1 MENSQS
7 KFTLKYFS
15 LLIKILLFSLLSQ
28 YTLANDDKIGTVTEI
43 NGTIVAINEE
53 LEERDLLIHDPF
65 FLNEEIFVTEGS
77 SATIQFNDSTT
88 VIMKELTSI
97 NVSEFENSKKNPKLK
112 AELVKGKIII
122 ESGSIAKKDNGEMI
136 VGVTTSS
143 LGLRGTR
150 VDIDLKPSGKS
161 NISLATDSFGNV
173 GAIEVSSDGQT
184 SNITSTEQVL
194 EISENNETTSR
205 EKTDEEKEEAKSVGE
220 TLIKSSKIDEEEITK
235 QLQQKLEEGN
245 LQDANNDGVVD
256 ESDVEIAKEQIT
268 NEKKQNIDFIVE
280 NSKDENTEFLSDV
293 INQSD
298 EKSTGEV
305 IEKIIENKDNLV
317 EGVVEN
323 LSDKDNKF
331 LTSSTS
337 EGAGLIKEKIFETIV
352 AKETDK
358 SAAILSKVMAK
369 ADDATVASVI
379 NNITEKN
386 ANEDSKLS
394 LKVMADFSEK
404 NPEKLETLAQN
415 NADQIEKLT
424 ISAVEKAESSK
435 EDADLIAKVVAVAS
449 DELVNKVVE
458 EVSKSST
465 DEKQTLSAQV
475 LKAIVDID
483 SDKIEIIN
491 DDVKDTMIKQ
501 TIESAQNQQ
510 EGTGIQASE
519 DMTSIVSDIIVNSNT
534 ETGSKMIEELNNTES
549 ESDLSLQVISDI
561 SEKDTAKL
569 NVLSENN
576 KEQIEKLTETAIK
589 NADASKESAQLI
601 AKVVANASDEL
612 ANKVVEEVSKSST
625 DEKQTLS
632 AQVLKAIVDTEPD
645 KLEVINEDVKDTMI
659 KQTIESAQNQQ
670 EGTGAEQ
677 NQDMTSIVSDIIV
690 NSNTETGSKMI
701 EELNNTESE
710 SDLSLQVISAISE
723 KDTTKLNTLSENN
736 KEQIEKLTETA
747 IKNADASKE
756 SADLIAKV
764 VAVASDELANK
775 VVEEVSK
782 NSTEENQT
790 LSAQVLKAI
799 VDTEPNKLDIIED
812 DVKDTMI
819 KQTIESAQNQQEG
832 TGIQASEDMTSI
844 VSDIIVNSNT
854 ETGSKMI
861 EELNNSSTNTDSDL
875 SLQVISAISEKDTT
889 KLNTLSENNK
899 EQIEKL
905 TETAIKNADASEEN
919 AQLIAKVVA
928 NASDELANKVV
939 EEVSKNSTDENQALS
954 AKVMKSIVETNPEKI
969 ETLSD
974 ENKETI
980 ITQTIEAAKN
990 QSEGTSTDEIDLTN
1004 TIAEIVTKSDTAT
1017 AAKVLEKLDEA
1028 STESDSKLS
1037 LSVVSNLTKQ
1047 ENYEEKM
1054 EILSV
1059 TSSVVEQSIT
1069 KLVEKAVE
1077 NASSEEDLEM
1087 VTNIVENSKGTIAD
1101 KVINSANKNEESKK
1115 KITEVIVK
1123 VVEKNP
1129 EKAVEIIEKN
1139 KNTNTVLETV
1149 KTKIEKGEAVSSED
1163 FEKVFDTN
1171 VSPN

>member
-1 MENSQS
+1 MKDSQS
-7 KFTLKYFS
+7 NFTLKYFS
-15 LLIKILLFSLLSQ
+15 LLIKILLFSLLSS

-43 NGTIVAINEE
+43 NGTIVAINDE

-112 AELVKGKIII
+112 AQLVKGKIVI
-122 ESGSIAKKDNGEMI
+122 ESGSIAKNDNGEMI

-150 VDIDLKPSGKS
+150 INIDLKPNGKS

-173 GAIEVSSDGQT
+173 GSIELTSEGQT

-194 EISENNETTSR
+194 EISEDNETTSR
-205 EKTDEEKEEAKSVGE
+205 DKTDDEKEEAKSVGD

-235 QLQQKLEEGN
+235 QLQQKLEDGN

-256 ESDVEIAKEQIT
+256 ESDVEVAKEQIT

-305 IEKIIENKDNLV
+305 IEKIIEDKDNLV

-369 ADDATVASVI
+369 ADEATVASVI

-386 ANEDSKLS
+386 TNEDSKLS

-424 ISAVEKAESSK
+424 ISAVEEAESSQ

-475 LKAIVDID
+475 LKAIVDSNSGKID
-483 SDKIEIIN
+483 IIN

-510 EGTGIQASE
+510 EGTGVQVID
-519 DMTSIVSDIIVNSNT
+519 DMTSIVSDIIVNTDT

-549 ESDLSLQVISDI
+549 E
-561 SEKDTAKL
+561 
-569 NVLSENN
+569 N
-576 KEQIEKLTETAIK
+576 
-589 NADASKESAQLI
+589 
-601 AKVVANASDEL
+601 
-612 ANKVVEEVSKSST
+612 
-625 DEKQTLS
+625 
-632 AQVLKAIVDTEPD
+632 
-645 KLEVINEDVKDTMI
+645 
-659 KQTIESAQNQQ
+659 
-670 EGTGAEQ
+670 
-677 NQDMTSIVSDIIV
+677 
-690 NSNTETGSKMI
+690 
-701 EELNNTESE
+701 
-710 SDLSLQVISAISE
+710 
-723 KDTTKLNTLSENN
+723 
-736 KEQIEKLTETA
+736 
-747 IKNADASKE
+747 
-756 SADLIAKV
+756 
-764 VAVASDELANK
+764 
-775 VVEEVSK
+775 
-782 NSTEENQT
+782 
-790 LSAQVLKAI
+790 
-799 VDTEPNKLDIIED
+799 
-812 DVKDTMI
+812 
-819 KQTIESAQNQQEG
+819 
-832 TGIQASEDMTSI
+832 
-844 VSDIIVNSNT
+844 
-854 ETGSKMI
+854 
-861 EELNNSSTNTDSDL
+861 DL

-905 TETAIKNADASEEN
+905 TETAIKNADASEES

-939 EEVSKNSTDENQALS
+939 QEVTKNSTKENQTLS

-969 ETLSD
+969 ENLSD
-974 ENKETI
+974 ENKGNI
-980 ITQTIEAAKN
+980 ISQTIEAAKN
-990 QSEGTSTDEIDLTN
+990 QAEGNASDSLDLSN
-1004 TIAEIVTKSDTAT
+1004 TIAEIVIKSNDET
-1017 AAKVLEKLDEA
+1017 AAKVLETLSEA
-1028 STESDSKLS
+1028 TNDSESKLA
-1037 LSVVSNLTKQ
+1037 LNVVSNLTKQ
-1047 ENYEEKM
+1047 ENFEEKLDM
-1054 EILSV
+1054 ISV
-1059 TSSVVEQSIT
+1059 SSSAVDQTIN

-1077 NASSEEDLEM
+1077 TASTDDDLKL
-1087 VTNIVENSKGTIAD
+1087 VTNIIENTKGSVTD
-1101 KVINSANKNEESKK
+1101 KIINSANKSEANKK
-1115 KITEVIVK
+1115 KITEIIIN

-1129 EKAVEIIEKN
+1129 EKAIEIIEKN

-1149 KTKIEKGEAVSSED
+1149 KTKIENNEAITTDD
-1163 FEKVFDTN
+1163 FEEVFDTDI
-1171 VSPN
+1171 SPN